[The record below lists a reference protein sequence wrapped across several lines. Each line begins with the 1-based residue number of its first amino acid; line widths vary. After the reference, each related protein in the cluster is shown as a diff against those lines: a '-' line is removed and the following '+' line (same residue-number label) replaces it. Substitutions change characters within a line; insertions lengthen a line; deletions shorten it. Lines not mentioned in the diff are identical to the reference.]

1 MKESDGIIKLDS
13 HQMLNMIDE
22 FCREVLELEPLT
34 SKQAKEN
41 TCLMRTKPRVDW
53 SSSDMT
59 LT

>member
-13 HQMLNMIDE
+13 HQMLNVIDE
-22 FCREVLELEPLT
+22 FCREVLEPEPLT